1 MFAWGSVAPQQNFIR
16 GQSSRRQAGFT
27 LIEVMVVAVIIGI
40 GALFI
45 VMNAP
50 SRALNEGAEVS
61 AKQFLQQLHF
71 ARERALLRN
80 HVYGIEFDEE
90 EQWYQ
95 FYRWQD
101 GRWTTPDVQQL
112 QRVQMPDYVVFELE
126 MGQFR
131 LLDNMQEGRENV
143 FGRDRRADNPDER
156 VPRPTILIF
165 ESTEF
170 IGFTLRIENLN
181 DVRDAVVIDAR
192 DGYSASL
199 READLW

>member
-1 MFAWGSVAPQQNFIR
+1 MFAWGSGAPQQNFTR

-101 GRWTTPDVQQL
+101 GRWTTPDAQQL

-131 LLDNMQEGRENV
+131 LLDNMQEGRESV

-199 READLW
+199 READVW

>member
-1 MFAWGSVAPQQNFIR
+1 MFVRGSVAPQQNFIR

-50 SRALNEGAEVS
+50 SRALDEGAEVS

-95 FYRWQD
+95 FYRWHE
-101 GRWTTPDVQQL
+101 GRWTTPEAQQL
-112 QRVQMPDYVVFELE
+112 QRIQMPDYVVFELE

-131 LLDNMQEGRENV
+131 LLDNMQEGRESV

-170 IGFTLRIENLN
+170 VGFTLRLENLN

-192 DGYSASL
+192 DGYSAIM